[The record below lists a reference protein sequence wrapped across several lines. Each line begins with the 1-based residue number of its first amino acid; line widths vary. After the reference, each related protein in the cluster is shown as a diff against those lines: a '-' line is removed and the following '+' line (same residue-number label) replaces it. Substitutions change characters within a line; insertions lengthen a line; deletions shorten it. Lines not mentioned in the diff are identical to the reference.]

1 MKTIYLFI
9 LFVVLALIQLSV
21 PAAMVFKNQSVL
33 NSGTA
38 YKFKTR
44 PIDPTDP
51 FRGKYITLSF
61 DMNKATTTDTLWQ
74 NSTDIYVYLK
84 TDSLGYAA
92 VKSVS
97 PFKTNTDDDF
107 VIAQT
112 YGYYQKSNVID
123 FMLPFDRF
131 YMEES
136 KAYPAEMAYRKAS
149 RQGLANNTYALVYV
163 KNGYSVLEDVFINDV
178 PIGTYVELQKSA
190 D

>member
-1 MKTIYLFI
+1 MKTIYIFI

-21 PAAMVFKNQSVL
+21 PTAMVFKNQSVL

-61 DMNKATTTDTLWQ
+61 DMNKAVTADTLWEN
-74 NSTDIYVYLK
+74 NSAIYVYLK
-84 TDSLGYAA
+84 TDNLGYAA
-92 VKSVS
+92 IKSVS
-97 PFKTNTDDDF
+97 PFRTNTDDDF
-107 VIAQT
+107 VIAKT
-112 YGYYQKSNVID
+112 YGYYQKSKIIQ
-123 FMLPFDRF
+123 FRLPFDRF

-149 RQGLANNTYALVYV
+149 RQGLVNNTYGLVYV
-163 KNGYSVLEDVFINDV
+163 KNGQSVLEDVFINDV
-178 PIGTYVELQKSA
+178 PIGTYVEMQKAA

>member
-21 PAAMVFKNQSVL
+21 PATMVFNNQSVL

-61 DMNKATTTDTLWQ
+61 DMNKAKTTDTIWEN
-74 NSTDIYVYLK
+74 NSDIYVYLK

-92 VKSVS
+92 VKTVS
-97 PFKTNTDDDF
+97 PFKINTNDDF

-112 YGYYQKSNVID
+112 YGYYQKSNIIK
-123 FMLPFDRF
+123 FMLPFKRF

-136 KAYPAEMAYRKAS
+136 KAYPAEVAYRKAS
-149 RQGLANNTYALVYV
+149 RQALVNNTYALVYV

-178 PIGTYVELQKSA
+178 PIGTYVDLQKSP

>member
-9 LFVVLALIQLSV
+9 LFVVLASIQLSV

-61 DMNKATTTDTLWQ
+61 DMNNAVTTDALWQ
-74 NSTDIYVYLK
+74 NGSDIYVYLN

-97 PFKTNTDDDF
+97 PFKTNTNDDF

-112 YGYYQKSNVID
+112 YG
-123 FMLPFDRF
+123 
-131 YMEES
+131 
-136 KAYPAEMAYRKAS
+136 
-149 RQGLANNTYALVYV
+149 
-163 KNGYSVLEDVFINDV
+163 
-178 PIGTYVELQKSA
+178 
-190 D
+190 